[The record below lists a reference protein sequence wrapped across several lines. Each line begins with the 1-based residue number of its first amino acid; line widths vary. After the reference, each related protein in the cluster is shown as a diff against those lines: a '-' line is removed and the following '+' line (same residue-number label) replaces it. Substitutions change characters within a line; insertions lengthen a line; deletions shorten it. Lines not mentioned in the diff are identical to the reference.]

1 MKKKPGLKGKAK
13 YLARP
18 LETRPRD
25 MNKLLVRQ
33 TMRHE
38 FLTSQDAAHRKNER
52 DRIGTMLNENI
63 SPQMRATLI
72 KTRDKL
78 K

>member
-1 MKKKPGLKGKAK
+1 
-13 YLARP
+13 
-18 LETRPRD
+18 